1 MSVEENIKTAIKS
14 LSHFDIEFDLMSI
27 FKSPQVMNCFFKN
40 INLFKLLINYLIVIH
55 KKDIIL
61 DILEYSKN
69 LKDEQ
74 LDKMNNEFLF
84 YEGLY
89 GLIDIK
95 KLNDNLKLNE
105 MLIFNNQPTTD
116 KHFNE
121 IFNKI
126 KDLTLISY
134 KYNDEIYNNAKI
146 NGYNFKFLDNLYK
159 PINLNL
165 SVKNVSPLE
174 GIEYDSEF
182 GNAFILPYNYDNE
195 IFKRAFYVL
204 CSYQYEL
211 SFENCLNVFL
221 NFEKIFYSK
230 NVSVNDSDSSLIT
243 YIYFKSDDGYIPN
256 LRYTIDLPTKLPE
269 LPKTPEDN
277 TKNNGFN
284 TTIEED
290 EKGVYFKTI
299 NYNFKEI
306 KWWCDT
312 YISQQKYIDL
322 LIYIFKSQFLSRS
335 TCLFGYYIYYKYTNM
350 IPKEKKYYDIIA
362 LTRKKEEASDI
373 ISNGFYEYIFKQKT
387 GNLTLQKI
395 IDFIKY

>member
-74 LDKMNNEFLF
+74 LDKMINEFLF

-121 IFNKI
+121 IFSKI

-146 NGYNFKFLDNLYK
+146 NGYNFKFLDNFNLYK

-174 GIEYDSEF
+174 GIEYDPEF

-221 NFEKIFYSK
+221 NFEKLFYSK
-230 NVSVNDSDSSLIT
+230 NVTVNDSDGSLIT

-277 TKNNGFN
+277 TK
-284 TTIEED
+284 
-290 EKGVYFKTI
+290 K
-299 NYNFKEI
+299 
-306 KWWCDT
+306 
-312 YISQQKYIDL
+312 
-322 LIYIFKSQFLSRS
+322 
-335 TCLFGYYIYYKYTNM
+335 
-350 IPKEKKYYDIIA
+350 
-362 LTRKKEEASDI
+362 
-373 ISNGFYEYIFKQKT
+373 
-387 GNLTLQKI
+387 
-395 IDFIKY
+395 